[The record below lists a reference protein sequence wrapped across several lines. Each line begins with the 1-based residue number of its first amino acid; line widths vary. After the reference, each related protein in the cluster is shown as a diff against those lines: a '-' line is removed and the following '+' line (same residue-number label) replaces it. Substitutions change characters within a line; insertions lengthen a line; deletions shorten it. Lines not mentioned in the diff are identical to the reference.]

1 MEISKYLK
9 TDKEIS
15 NDDLDFDKLT
25 TDIKKGLE
33 KEVKTQFESDL
44 KSRESEF
51 SQKEKELTEK
61 IANMQNEYDILANKY
76 SEQSSVVNR
85 KNMEVAMLSQGF
97 KQENFDEVEKL
108 RTSIY
113 GDIADDTEAVQKVK
127 EHFGKVYFQETPKF
141 AQAPEESNFNKVDE
155 KPKSNIV
162 VNRNTNIKDLI
173 KVKEN

>member
-15 NDDLDFDKLT
+15 NEDLDLDKLE

-33 KEVKTQFESDL
+33 KDIKSQYESDF
-44 KSRESEF
+44 KTKESEF

-76 SEQSSVVNR
+76 SEQSNIVNR

-97 KQENFDEVEKL
+97 SQENFDEVEKL

-141 AQAPEESNFNKVDE
+141 TQAPDESNFNKVDE
-155 KPKSNIV
+155 KPQSDIV
-162 VNRNTNIKDLI
+162 ITRNTNIKDLL
-173 KVKEN
+173 KEKK